1 MARPAK
7 IDPADKDFCRAVAT
21 AAFTNPFSTSFRELT
36 ESIVGHE
43 LSPAL
48 RQEAFARA
56 IVARADKFTEAGCG
70 DLTSFTGAD
79 REIMRRF
86 FLYEVYQRFYQEL
99 DALVVEQER
108 AGDTSLKVRFAREA
122 IAQLEMRGFER
133 AEAVRVFAIFYQIR
147 RAHHFIV
154 RGLPG
159 RSACMLN
166 FRRHLWT
173 SVFTH
178 DIGWYERRLWN
189 RMEDFSTLLLGETG
203 TGKGT
208 AAAALGRSG
217 FIPYDDYR
225 GTFTES
231 FAASFISL
239 NLSQFPETLIESELF
254 GHRKGAF
261 TGAMEAHQGIFAR
274 CSPHGAI
281 FLDEIGDVSPPVQIK
296 LLQILQE
303 RVFTPVG
310 SHERLRFNGRVI
322 AATHRP
328 IHELRTHGIFRED
341 FYYRLCSDTIIV
353 PSLRERFRDDPL
365 EREDL
370 LEHVLLRTVGAP
382 EPELAE
388 LVRRALRESVGQ
400 SYDWPGNVREF
411 EQAIRRILIT
421 QRYVPERATE
431 PAGEM
436 DRLLAQV
443 KDGAIDASQLLAGY
457 CRLLYSRSRNLEAVA
472 RITRLDRR
480 TVKRHLGFTT
490 EQPSPET
497 RVH

>member
-1 MARPAK
+1 MARPVK
-7 IDPADKDFCRAVAT
+7 IAPADKDFCRAVAT
-21 AAFTNPFSTSFRELT
+21 AAFTNPFSDSFRELT
-36 ESIVGHE
+36 DSIAGGAT
-43 LSPAL
+43 SPTL
-48 RQEAFARA
+48 RQEALANAILTRA
-56 IVARADKFTEAGCG
+56 EKFTAAGCG
-70 DLTSFTGAD
+70 ELSRFAEAD
-79 REIMRRF
+79 RETMRRF

-99 DALVVEQER
+99 DQLVVEQER
-108 AGDTSLKVRFAREA
+108 AGDTSLKVRFARA
-122 IAQLEMRGFER
+122 ALAQLEARGFEHT
-133 AEAVRVFAIFYQIR
+133 EAVRVFAIFYQIR

-154 RGLPG
+154 RGLQG
-159 RSACMLN
+159 RSACMMD

-217 FIPYDDYR
+217 FIPFDAHR
-225 GTFTES
+225 GVFTES

-239 NLSQFPETLIESELF
+239 NLSQYPETLIESELF

-261 TGAMEAHQGIFAR
+261 TGAVEAHQGLFAR
-274 CSPHGAI
+274 CSAHGAI

-303 RVFTPVG
+303 RVFSPVG
-310 SHERLRFNGRVI
+310 SHERLRFQGRVI

-328 IHELRTHGIFRED
+328 LHELRSRGVFRED
-341 FYYRLCSDTIIV
+341 FYYRLCSDTITV
-353 PSLRERFRDDPL
+353 PPLRERFQQDSL

-370 LEHVLLRTVGAP
+370 LEHVLLRTLGAP

-388 LVRRALRESVGQ
+388 LVRRALRESVRED
-400 SYDWPGNVREF
+400 YDWPGNVREF

-421 QRYVPERATE
+421 QRYT
-431 PAGEM
+431 PASTSESTGAA

-443 KDGAIDASQLLAGY
+443 KEGALDAEQLLAAY
-457 CRLLYSRSRNLEAVA
+457 CRLLYERSRNFEAVA
-472 RITRLDRR
+472 RLTRLDRR
-480 TVKRHLGFTT
+480 TVKRYLGLASGQQTS
-490 EQPSPET
+490 EA
-497 RVH
+497 VGN

>member
-1 MARPAK
+1 MARTAK
-7 IDPADKDFCRAVAT
+7 IAPADKDFCRAVAA
-21 AAFTNPFSTSFRELT
+21 AAFTNPFSDSFRQLT
-36 ESIVGHE
+36 DSIVGDE
-43 LSPAL
+43 QSPTL

-56 IVARADKFTEAGCG
+56 IIARADKFTAAGCA
-70 DLTSFTGAD
+70 DFPSFAAAD
-79 REIMRRF
+79 RETMRRF
-86 FLYEVYQRFYQEL
+86 FLYEIYQRFYQEL

-108 AGDTSLKVRFAREA
+108 AGDSSLKVRFAREA
-122 IAQLEMRGFER
+122 LAHLEMRGFDR
-133 AEAVRVFAIFYQIR
+133 QEAVRVFAIFYQIR

-154 RGLPG
+154 RGLKG
-159 RSACMLN
+159 RSECMMN
-166 FRRHLWT
+166 FRRNLWT

-217 FIPYDDYR
+217 FIPFDDHR
-225 GTFTES
+225 CVFTES

-239 NLSQFPETLIESELF
+239 NLSQYPETLIESELF

-261 TGAMEAHQGIFAR
+261 TGAVEAHQGIFSR
-274 CSPHGAI
+274 CSAHGAI

-310 SHERLRFNGRVI
+310 SHERLRFQGRVI

-328 IHELRTHGIFRED
+328 VHELRSRGLFRED
-341 FYYRLCSDTIIV
+341 FYYRLCSDTITV
-353 PSLRERFRDDPL
+353 PTLRERFRQDPM

-370 LEHVLLRTVGAP
+370 LEHVLSRIVGAP

-388 LVRRALRESVGQ
+388 LVRRTLPEE
-400 SYDWPGNVREF
+400 YEWPGNVREF

-421 QRYVPERATE
+421 QHYSPASGSE
-431 PAGEM
+431 PTDAL
-436 DRLLAQV
+436 DRLLSQV
-443 KDGAIDASQLLAGY
+443 KEGALDAEQLLSGY
-457 CRLLYSRSRNLEAVA
+457 CRLLYERSRNFEAVA
-472 RITRLDRR
+472 RQTRLDRR
-480 TVKRHLGFTT
+480 TVKRYLGL
-490 EQPSPET
+490 QAGKPSPENG
-497 RVH
+497 VH